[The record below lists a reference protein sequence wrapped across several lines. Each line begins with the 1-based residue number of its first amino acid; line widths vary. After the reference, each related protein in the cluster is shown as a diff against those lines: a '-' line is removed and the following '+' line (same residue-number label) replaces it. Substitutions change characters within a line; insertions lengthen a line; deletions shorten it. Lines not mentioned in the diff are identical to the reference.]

1 MGAEFLNG
9 FRQYVGRHQWWS
21 ANGQSVAGFGCRSP
35 DPRNGT
41 IHFFQT
47 LPYNAK
53 QFNAVTCQP
62 DVSRRAIKQAESKLG
77 FQLSYQNTE
86 ARRRDVECFRG
97 AREASMLRNQQ
108 KSPEL
113 SGRKIH

>member
-1 MGAEFLNG
+1 
-9 FRQYVGRHQWWS
+9 
-21 ANGQSVAGFGCRSP
+21 
-35 DPRNGT
+35 
-41 IHFFQT
+41 
-47 LPYNAK
+47 
-53 QFNAVTCQP
+53 
-62 DVSRRAIKQAESKLG
+62 VSRRAIKQAESKLG

>member
-1 MGAEFLNG
+1 VANSLSV
-9 FRQYVGRHQWWS
+9 FRMCVGRPEGGR
-21 ANGQSVAGFGCRSP
+21 ANGQSVASFGCRSP